1 MISTLTIKA
10 LPSICL
16 NLFSKRNSFI
26 MVFSK
31 RQFFSDISELS
42 GQCFRDN
49 SNRVLNGTREENKF
63 VTIESCIEFCS
74 INGYAYAGVESEDQ
88 CFCGDNAPTQYP
100 IPDSECNWKC
110 KGNQTQT
117 CGGHWAI
124 NVYAIPKT
132 GLIYPKS
139 FKLRLI
145 INLSNLIIY

>member
-1 MISTLTIKA
+1 
-10 LPSICL
+10 
-16 NLFSKRNSFI
+16 
-26 MVFSK
+26 MVFFK
-31 RQFFSDISELS
+31 IKVFSDISELS

-49 SNRVLNGTREENKF
+49 SNRVLNGTREVNKF

-74 INGYAYAGVESEDQ
+74 INGFAYAGVESEDQ

-132 GLIYPKS
+132 GLINL
-139 FKLRLI
+139 KLQLAI
-145 INLSNLIIY
+145 SYVT